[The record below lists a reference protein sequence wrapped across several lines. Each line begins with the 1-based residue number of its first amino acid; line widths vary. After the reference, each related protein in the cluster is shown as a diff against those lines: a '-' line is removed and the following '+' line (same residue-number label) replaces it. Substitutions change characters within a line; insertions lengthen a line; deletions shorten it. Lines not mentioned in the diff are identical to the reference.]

1 MKLKKEE
8 EEGGREREREGREG
22 GSNCGC
28 WLGIVMIYEVV
39 SVLGQMV
46 PRRNEEVTLQIGRC
60 GLKHLGG

>member
-8 EEGGREREREGREG
+8 EEGGREREREG